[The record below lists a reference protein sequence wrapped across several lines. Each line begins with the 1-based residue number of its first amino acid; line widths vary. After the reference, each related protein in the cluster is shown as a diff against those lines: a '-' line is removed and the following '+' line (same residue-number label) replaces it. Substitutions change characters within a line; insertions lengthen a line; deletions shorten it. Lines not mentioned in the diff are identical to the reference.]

1 MSYKS
6 IPTNCLMPGM
16 FVADLDR
23 PWVETPF
30 LLQGFLLESDDEI
43 TILREY
49 CQHVTIDPEKSIG
62 DAYAAAMAW
71 QPEDRQHGAFQETK
85 TYVTNP
91 LTAMPDMQYQD
102 VHAIEEEMGDAKTAF
117 IATENTLIAV
127 MERLRLGQ
135 GLNHSE
141 LQNAVVDMSA
151 SIVRNPDAM
160 SWLLKVRQVSDYS
173 YQHSL
178 QVSIYLMTLGRHLGM
193 PKEFLEQLGMTGLM
207 LDVGNVRIPQD
218 ILNHKGRVTR
228 QQFDI
233 VKQHVQFGLDILNA
247 ADGVSNAVLDGV
259 ADHHERMNGSGY
271 PRQLMGE
278 RISLFGR
285 IAMIADVFAAL
296 TSSRH
301 YADPVS
307 VFLAL
312 RYINQMRGQYFHEAL
327 VEQFIQAMGV
337 FPVGSLVELVTGE
350 VAVVV
355 TQNRLRRL
363 EPRIL
368 ILTKSDKTHLSVPLM
383 QDLMYQDVSDPLSKL
398 RIKAGLPL
406 GSFGL
411 DPKEHFLV

>member
-1 MSYKS
+1 MSHKS
-6 IPTNCLMPGM
+6 IPTNYLIIGM

-30 LLQGFLLESDDEI
+30 LLQGFLLESDGEI
-43 TILREY
+43 AILREY
-49 CQHVTIDPEKSIG
+49 CKYVVIDPEKSIG

-71 QPEDRQHGAFQETK
+71 QPEDRQQGVLQPTK
-85 TYVTNP
+85 TYSINS

-102 VHAIEEEMGDAKTAF
+102 VHVMEEEIDAAKKAF
-117 IATENTLIAV
+117 SATENKLIEV
-127 MERLRLGQ
+127 MDELRLGQ
-135 GLNHSE
+135 GLHHAE
-141 LQNAVVDMSA
+141 LQNAVVDMSS

-160 SWLLKVRQVSDYS
+160 CWLLKVRQVSDYS

-178 QVSIYLMTLGRHLGM
+178 QVSIYLMALGRHLGM
-193 PKEFLEQLGMTGLM
+193 PQEFLEQLGMTGLM

-233 VKQHVQFGLDILNA
+233 IKQHVQCGLDILNA
-247 ADGVSNAVLDGV
+247 AGVSNALVDGV
-259 ADHHERMNGSGY
+259 AEHHERMNGSGY

-285 IAMIADVFAAL
+285 IAMIVDVFSAL
-296 TSSRH
+296 TSSRP
-301 YADPVS
+301 YAQPVS

-312 RYINQMRGQYFHEAL
+312 RYINQMRGQYFHDAL
-327 VEQFIQAMGV
+327 VEQFIQALGV

-350 VAVVV
+350 VAVVL

-363 EPRIL
+363 ESRIL
-368 ILTKSDKTHLSVPLM
+368 ILTKPDKTHLKIPLM
-383 QDLMYQDVSDPLSKL
+383 KDLVCQDMSDPLSNL
-398 RIKAGLPL
+398 RVKTGLPS